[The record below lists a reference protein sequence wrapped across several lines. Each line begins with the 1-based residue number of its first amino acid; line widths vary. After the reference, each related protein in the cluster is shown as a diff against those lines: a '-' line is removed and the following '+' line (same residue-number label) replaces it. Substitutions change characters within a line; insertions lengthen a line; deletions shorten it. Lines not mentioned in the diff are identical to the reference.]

1 MGAFRP
7 NRKSKVKVTNYV
19 WSWQL
24 VKRLRASGNEQQW
37 LTGAP
42 PPPLH
47 THCWAPGSS
56 EVQSFPI

>member
-1 MGAFRP
+1 MGAFHP

-19 WSWQL
+19 WSWQQ

-42 PPPLH
+42 TLPPH
-47 THCWAPGSS
+47 THTLLGSW
-56 EVQSFPI
+56 EQ